1 MNKKTVVAYAAGVP
15 NAHKSPHKVEV
26 LKRFIQG
33 VVANGD
39 NGILHA
45 GNNILESDVNMIQ
58 GWVHA
63 NSVLTSHLKVRKYAV
78 EEARL
83 KGKHS
88 IMCDSNLFNYD
99 TGKFHPMHYSRYSM
113 DGVFPTTGNYFSDNP
128 DPNRWK
134 QIQQDLGLSL
144 KDWRSNGVHI
154 LICTQRNGGWSMS
167 GLPVVDWLDKTIK
180 QLRKFTDRPIIVRG
194 HPGDKH
200 AVKYL
205 NKKKYNVSVNPKI
218 VQDFQNAWAT
228 ITYNSSPGVASAIE
242 GIPLFVTDPTP
253 QISQAFPVANTD
265 LSQIETPDVFERQ
278 QWIEKLAMSH
288 WKFQELTDGSAWA
301 HMRDYV

>member
-1 MNKKTVVAYAAGVP
+1 MNKKTVVAYADGVP

-33 VVANGD
+33 VIANGD

-63 NSVLTSHLKVRKYAV
+63 NSVLTTHLKVRKYAV
-78 EEARL
+78 QEAKL

-113 DGVFPTTGNYFSDNP
+113 YGVFPTTGNYFSDNP

-167 GLPVVDWLDKTIK
+167 GLPVVD
-180 QLRKFTDRPIIVRG
+180 
-194 HPGDKH
+194 
-200 AVKYL
+200 
-205 NKKKYNVSVNPKI
+205 
-218 VQDFQNAWAT
+218 
-228 ITYNSSPGVASAIE
+228 
-242 GIPLFVTDPTP
+242 
-253 QISQAFPVANTD
+253 
-265 LSQIETPDVFERQ
+265 LSLIH
-278 QWIEKLAMSH
+278 I
-288 WKFQELTDGSAWA
+288 
-301 HMRDYV
+301 